1 MVTVI
6 DTVLYK
12 GIVHDSR
19 LTADRLRHLTGDDR
33 VGKRD
38 VNGRQCIEEQD
49 SVSRGMGPKAR
60 TADVPECTCGNAEKM
75 QGRHFDQL
83 VPS

>member
-1 MVTVI
+1 MVTAI
-6 DTVLYK
+6 DTFLYK

-33 VGKRD
+33 VGKGD
-38 VNGRQCIEEQD
+38 LNGRQCIKEQD
-49 SVSRGMGPKAR
+49 SASREMGISAR

-75 QGRHFDQL
+75 QGRH
-83 VPS
+83 